1 MANILTDPLFYELY
15 ERCCESPE
23 LDRIVADMNRHVRAG
38 RYDRERCVRAME
50 RYVVEPS
57 AIALAP
63 ERIDD
68 SVAIS
73 PRTPRPTWFTVYPR
87 ALRAEV
93 AERIL
98 RTWEHELRV
107 KEVSRT

>member
-15 ERCCESPE
+15 EKCCESPE
-23 LDRIVADMNRHVRAG
+23 LDRIVSDMNRHVRAG
-38 RYDRERCVRAME
+38 RYNRDRCVRAME

-57 AIALAP
+57 AIELGA
-63 ERIDD
+63 ERINGN
-68 SVAIS
+68 VPIA
-73 PRTPRPTWFTVYPR
+73 PATPRPTWFTIYPR

-98 RTWEHELRV
+98 RTWER
-107 KEVSRT
+107 EVG

>member
-1 MANILTDPLFYELY
+1 MASILTDPLFYELY

-38 RYDRERCVRAME
+38 RYDRTRCVRAME

-57 AIALAP
+57 AIALGAERKEGDSAP
-63 ERIDD
+63 
-68 SVAIS
+68 IS
-73 PRTPRPTWFTVYPR
+73 PTTPKASWFTVYPR

-98 RTWEHELRV
+98 RTWEHELR
-107 KEVSRT
+107 S

>member
-1 MANILTDPLFYELY
+1 MASILTDPLFYELY

-38 RYDRERCVRAME
+38 RYDRTRCVRAME

-57 AIALAP
+57 AIALGA
-63 ERIDD
+63 ERKNGD
-68 SVAIS
+68 SVPI
-73 PRTPRPTWFTVYPR
+73 TPTTPLASWFTLYPR
-87 ALRAEV
+87 QLRHEV

-98 RTWEHELRV
+98 RTWEHELRSCG
-107 KEVSRT
+107 EG